1 MNKYAIIFYRTEA
14 LPEADNKER
23 FAFCHGADYPPRWQG
38 FNATLN
44 AWTLEGVTR
53 VYLDGHADYKYLP
66 QLRRIL
72 SGRGFDVRLCRSDK
86 GQQRKRKWTT
96 GLWHCG
102 LYSFVVKMVKE

>member
-14 LPEADNKER
+14 LPSADNKER
-23 FAFCHGADYPPRWQG
+23 FAFCHGADYPTRWNG
-38 FNATLN
+38 FAGTLN
-44 AWTLEGVTR
+44 FWKAEGVTR

-86 GQQRKRKWTT
+86 GTKRP
-96 GLWHCG
+96 L
-102 LYSFVVKMVKE
+102 SVKTFYKRFCAKLGWV